1 MKILNQLLD
10 INFLSCTLGF
20 IGTMLIFFYGL
31 PPKVDPDGHI
41 HLILEQED
49 KLEKRKGKIY
59 KKIGYLGIILIAISF
74 LLQMVNVLR

>member
-10 INFLSCTLGF
+10 INFLSYTLGF
-20 IGTMLIFFYGL
+20 IGTILIFFYGL

-74 LLQMVNVLR
+74 LLQIVNVLR